1 MCMRKFYVII
11 IALGCW
17 TTTNAQIDGTLLMG
31 LTNAT
36 TSEMNTVTNPVTG
49 SLLYNTTEQNVFQ
62 YNGSTWESISNASG
76 SWNMGGNSGSAA
88 TTDFIGT
95 TDSQDFVLRS
105 NNVEKLRL
113 VQNKGQV
120 LINQASSFNDHPMV
134 IRANGID
141 VLAFQDNTGTAKWH
155 WNLLGNG
162 LNFVESNVADYR
174 LFLENGGQVG
184 INTNTPSEQLD
195 VNGGARIR
203 TLGTATSGDDILAVN
218 ATGVLH
224 RSKINFGGRWTNSDT
239 SSNLNTD
246 GAIAP
251 IFGTQDYAD
260 DGTNL
265 YEVSGNTLIVKESG
279 RYDIRGNLSLVG
291 INSGGNR
298 QRTNVNAR
306 IAVNGTPVG
315 AMAASGYIR
324 WSSNHD
330 HSSIHLNE
338 ILQLNANDVISIIT
352 YREANSGT
360 VNFSS
365 ANESSFMIN
374 KLR

>member
-1 MCMRKFYVII
+1 MKKFYII
-11 IALGCW
+11 VYLLFCW
-17 TTTNAQIDGTLLMG
+17 HVSHAQIDGTLLMG

-36 TSEMNTVTNPVTG
+36 TSEMNTVSNPVTG

-76 SWNMGGNSGSAA
+76 SWNMSGNSGTSA

-95 TDSQDFVLRS
+95 TDTQDFVLRS

-113 VQNKGQV
+113 IQNKGQV
-120 LINQASSFNDHPMV
+120 LINQATSFNDHPLV

-141 VLAFQDNTGTAKWH
+141 VLAFQDNTGTTKWH

-195 VNGGARIR
+195 VNGSARIR
-203 TLGTATSGDDILAVN
+203 TLGTATNTDDILAVN
-218 ATGVLH
+218 ATGVLQ
-224 RSKINFGGRWTNSDT
+224 RSKINFGGRWTNSNT
-239 SSNLNTD
+239 STDLNANGTV
-246 GAIAP
+246 AP

-265 YEVSGNTLIVKESG
+265 YQVSGNTLIVKESG
-279 RYDIRGNLSLVG
+279 RYDIRANLSLVG
-291 INSGGNR
+291 VNISGNTK

-306 IAVNGTPVG
+306 IAINGTAVG
-315 AMAASGYIR
+315 AIAASGYIR
-324 WSSNHD
+324 WGGGHD
-330 HSSIHLNE
+330 HSSIHLSE
-338 ILQLNANDVISIIT
+338 ILQLNTNDVVSIIT

-360 VNFSS
+360 VNFSGTD
-365 ANESSFMIN
+365 ESSFMIN

>member
-1 MCMRKFYVII
+1 MRKLYVILVVWSYWNI
-11 IALGCW
+11 S
-17 TTTNAQIDGTLLMG
+17 NAQIDGTLLMG

-36 TSEMNTVTNPVTG
+36 TSEMNTVSNPVTG
-49 SLLYNTTEQNVFQ
+49 SLLYNTTEQSVFQ
-62 YNGSTWESISNASG
+62 YNGSTWESISNTSG
-76 SWNMGGNSGSAA
+76 SWNMSGNSGTLA

-95 TDSQDFVLRS
+95 TDTQDFVLRS

-120 LINQASSFNDHPMV
+120 LVNQAPSFNDHPLV
-134 IRANGID
+134 IRANGVD
-141 VLAFQDNTGTAKWH
+141 VLAFQDNTGTARWH

-195 VNGGARIR
+195 VNGTARIR
-203 TLGTATSGDDILAVN
+203 TLGAATNTDDILAVN
-218 ATGVLH
+218 ASGVLQ
-224 RSKINFGGRWTNSDT
+224 RSKINFGGRWTNSNT
-239 SSNLNTD
+239 STNLNVNNT
-246 GAIAP
+246 IAP

-260 DGTNL
+260 DGTDL
-265 YEVSGNTLIVKESG
+265 YEVSGNTLVIKESG
-279 RYDIRGNLSLVG
+279 RYDIRANLSLVG
-291 INSGGNR
+291 INSGNNR

-315 AMAASGYIR
+315 AIAASGYIR
-324 WSSNHD
+324 WASGHD

-338 ILQLNANDVISIIT
+338 ILQLNTNDVVSIIT

-360 VNFSS
+360 VNFSG
-365 ANESSFMIN
+365 ADESSFMIN